1 MKVFFFFV
9 NNIFRNYQ
17 KKHDILFLVQKKLYK
32 RNSMVC
38 QSNSSFIGNIIILQ
52 NFEIAATYVYNHTIQ
67 GSTSSTSQSNY
78 CVCMVYLVIKTYLL
92 LVDIEFD

>member
-1 MKVFFFFV
+1 MTYFFLCK
-9 NNIFRNYQ
+9 RNYTVATVV
-17 KKHDILFLVQKKLYK
+17 LTCK

-52 NFEIAATYVYNHTIQ
+52 NFEISATYVYNHTIQ